1 MEVEASNA
9 YRYSKIVEP
18 GVIRLIALRPSPDIE
33 APIQCSVIHGTLAE
47 YDYDVVDHYVAL
59 SYVWGDET
67 DKRKISIEGKK
78 LEITASLDCALRHI
92 RDRYSR
98 MLRIWADG
106 ICINQND
113 VDDRNLQVAQMG
125 SVYSTARHTII
136 FLGLSSPKCDLVLQ
150 TLQTARPFDSA
161 SSFTLDNIA
170 FETTVEDDIL
180 SRPWFTRT
188 WVLQELVLS
197 LDPWVQIGST
207 RVRWDRFCIPV
218 LSGHHPMKINQGPI
232 WRNDSRNG
240 LLAIHEARS
249 KFRRGREDP
258 LRRESITEKES
269 AGEFLNYSLPLI
281 LRMGSSISDLI

>member
-1 MEVEASNA
+1 VT
-9 YRYSKIVEP
+9 
-18 GVIRLIALRPSPDIE
+18 
-33 APIQCSVIHGTLAE
+33 HGTLAE
-47 YDYDVVDHYVAL
+47 YDHDVVDHYVAP

-98 MLRIWADG
+98 ILRVWADG
-106 ICINQND
+106 ICINQSD
-113 VDDRNLQVAQMG
+113 VDDRNLRVARMG
-125 SVYSTARHTII
+125 SVYSTALHTII
-136 FLGLSSPKCDLVLQ
+136 FLGLSSPKCDLILQ
-150 TLQTARPFDSA
+150 TLQTGRFNSA
-161 SSFTLDNIA
+161 SSFTLGNIA

-207 RVRWDRFCIPV
+207 RVRWDLFCIPV
-218 LSGHHPMKINQGPI
+218 LSGHHSMKIDRGPI
-232 WRNDSRNG
+232 WNDSRDG

-249 KFRRGREDP
+249 KFRRRREDSFHEQE
-258 LRRESITEKES
+258 ESG
-269 AGEFLNYSLPLI
+269 GE
-281 LRMGSSISDLI
+281 